1 MALTRKSLA
10 TVAAGA
16 LAAWTAWGLYAR
28 QSADPVPSTTIRMV
42 DGVELRRYPPIAVAE
57 TTAEDQTTAFRR
69 LFNYI
74 TGDNETASEIEMTA
88 PVRSES
94 TKIPMT
100 APVRSKESGDGM
112 TMGFYLPPEYGV
124 ETPPEPT
131 DPDVTV
137 RSESERVL
145 AVRSFSW
152 YATSGRVDRIERDLL
167 DTLDEHGV
175 EAIGE
180 PFLLR
185 YDDPWTPP
193 FMRRNEVAIEVA

>member
-1 MALTRKSLA
+1 MKLTRKSI
-10 TVAAGA
+10 AAVGTGA

-28 QSADPVPSTTIRMV
+28 RTADPVPSATVRQF

-57 TTAEDQTTAFRR
+57 TTAADQTTAFRR
-69 LFNYI
+69 LYGYI
-74 TGDNETASEIEMTA
+74 TGDNETAAEIEMTA

-94 TKIPMT
+94 AEIPMT
-100 APVRSKESGDGM
+100 APVRSEEEDGSV

-124 ETPPEPT
+124 ERPPTPT
-131 DPDVTV
+131 DDDVTV
-137 RSESERVL
+137 TSEAERVL
-145 AVRSFSW
+145 AVTPFSW
-152 YATSGRVDRIERDLL
+152 YATAGRVDRIERELL
-167 DTLDEHGV
+167 DTLGEHGV
-175 EAIGE
+175 ETVGE

>member
-1 MALTRKSLA
+1 MELSPKSI
-10 TVAAGA
+10 AAVGGGA

-28 QSADPVPSTTIRMV
+28 RSADPVPATTVKRL

-69 LFNYI
+69 LYDYI
-74 TGDNETASEIEMTA
+74 TGANETTTEIEMTA
-88 PVRSES
+88 PVRTGSAE
-94 TKIPMT
+94 IPMT
-100 APVRSKESGDGM
+100 APVRSVEEEGSM

-124 ETPPEPT
+124 ETPPTPT
-131 DPDVTV
+131 DDDVTV
-137 RSESERVL
+137 TSEAERVL

-167 DTLDEHGV
+167 DALDEYGV
-175 EAIGE
+175 ETVGE